1 MVSKNKYPLSIQEP
15 QNHSTNRQVSV
26 SNDLLLAMNSPIP
39 TRLFS
44 SFVAF
49 LYQSVYIC
57 NMKIVNRNSKSEN
70 TKQFIIEKVAPI
82 FNKKGYSGT
91 SLSDL
96 TNATKLTKGS
106 IYGNFKN
113 KDEVALESFNYNLS
127 IIVNSFKSEIS
138 LKKSSIKKLLAI
150 PKVYRSIYEKVIEM
164 GGCPIL
170 NTATDADDTHSGLRK
185 LAHKALLNLKKS
197 IESIIA
203 EGINKDEIKPDV
215 NPDMIA
221 GIFLSLIE
229 GGFLV
234 SKLTDNRKYFEN
246 SLLQIEHIINEIRI

>member
-1 MVSKNKYPLSIQEP
+1 
-15 QNHSTNRQVSV
+15 
-26 SNDLLLAMNSPIP
+26 
-39 TRLFS
+39 
-44 SFVAF
+44 
-49 LYQSVYIC
+49 
-57 NMKIVNRNSKSEN
+57 MKIENENRKSEN

-113 KDEVALESFNYNLS
+113 KDEVALESFKYNLA
-127 IIVNSFKSEIS
+127 IIVNAFKSEIS
-138 LKKSSIKKLLAI
+138 LAKSSVNKLLAF
-150 PKVYRSIYEKVIEM
+150 PKVYRNIYSKIIEI

-170 NTATDADDTHSGLRK
+170 NTATDADDTHPDLK
-185 LAHKALLNLKKS
+185 ELAHKALLNLKKN
-197 IESIIA
+197 IESLIA
-203 EGINKDEIKPDV
+203 EGIIKDEIKSDV

-234 SKLTDNRKYFEN
+234 SKLTDNSKYFEN
-246 SLLQIEHIINEIRI
+246 SLLQIEQIINEIKT

>member
-1 MVSKNKYPLSIQEP
+1 
-15 QNHSTNRQVSV
+15 
-26 SNDLLLAMNSPIP
+26 
-39 TRLFS
+39 
-44 SFVAF
+44 
-49 LYQSVYIC
+49 
-57 NMKIVNRNSKSEN
+57 MKKENSKSEN

-113 KDEVALESFNYNLS
+113 KDEVALESFKYNLS
-127 IIVNSFKSEIS
+127 IIINAFKSEIS
-138 LKKSSIKKLLAI
+138 QANSSINKLLAF
-150 PKVYRSIYEKVIEM
+150 PKVYRNIYGKIIEI

-170 NTATDADDTHSGLRK
+170 NTAADADDTHPELK
-185 LAHKALLNLKKS
+185 ELAHRALLNLKKN
-197 IESIIA
+197 IESLIA
-203 EGINKDEIKPDV
+203 EGIIKEEIKSDI

-234 SKLTDNRKYFEN
+234 SKLTGNRKYFDN
-246 SLLQIEHIINEIRI
+246 SLLQIEHIINEMKT